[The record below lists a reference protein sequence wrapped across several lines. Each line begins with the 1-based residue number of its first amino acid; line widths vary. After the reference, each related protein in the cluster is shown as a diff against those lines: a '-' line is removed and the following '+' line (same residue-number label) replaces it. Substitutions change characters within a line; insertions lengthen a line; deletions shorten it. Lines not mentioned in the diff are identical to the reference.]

1 MKDRRYSLYFLLN
14 SDEEQL
20 PLDSCPC
27 GDLDSYSFPSSPA
40 YSWSSSSPASRS
52 QSVSPTPTT
61 AASTS
66 TTAFAPPR
74 SCFQQDWGSS
84 QPYYYHT
91 YQSGGTSTVDE
102 VATQHAGDKSL
113 LQAKEKIES
122 ALKAQQHR
130 HHHHRHIPESSSP
143 SPNDNAN
150 YNSERPRPSTSSS
163 RRSQQRSPSTS
174 SATTPAYS
182 LRTPTAIPHL
192 PGQSSFLY
200 CKKKITRKQSKKRR
214 TPERRTV
221 FYNCRVFEDGRQLH
235 YTRDNNSNKGLP
247 RVRSSSSSSSRSTR
261 SAPSSPGARP

>member
-1 MKDRRYSLYFLLN
+1 MDDERELKDRRYSLYFLLN

-20 PLDSCPC
+20 PLDSCRC
-27 GDLDSYSFPSSPA
+27 GDLASSSFPSSPV

-102 VATQHAGDKSL
+102 VVTQPCRDKSL
-113 LQAKEKIES
+113 LQFKEKIES
-122 ALKAQQHR
+122 ALKSQ
-130 HHHHRHIPESSSP
+130 HHHRRTQESSSP
-143 SPNDNAN
+143 SPNNNNVNDNA
-150 YNSERPRPSTSSS
+150 ERPRPSASSS
-163 RRSQQRSPSTS
+163 RRSRQRSPSTS
-174 SATTPAYS
+174 SAIPPAYS
-182 LRTPTAIPHL
+182 LSSPTALPHL

-200 CKKKITRKQSKKRR
+200 CRKKITRKQSKKRL

-235 YTRDNNSNKGLP
+235 YTRDNKLLL
-247 RVRSSSSSSSRSTR
+247 VVIQLEDHH
-261 SAPSSPGARP
+261 